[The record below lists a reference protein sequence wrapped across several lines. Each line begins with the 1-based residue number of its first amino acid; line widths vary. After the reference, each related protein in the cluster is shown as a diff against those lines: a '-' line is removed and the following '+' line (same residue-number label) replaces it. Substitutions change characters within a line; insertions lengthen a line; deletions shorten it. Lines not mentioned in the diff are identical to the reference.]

1 MTGPS
6 GANADAPGANAESPR
21 PSNAAEAAKFAES
34 TKLAVASP
42 TTRLRVARAMGRRI
56 VGVLLLLVATV
67 VVLLG
72 VIVGAL
78 FTLLT
83 VPWRPRLGRI
93 RRVVAIA
100 AVYSATEIVGLIAA
114 AGRWVRFAVD
124 RDAARDRRDRVR
136 SLDKS
141 LRILRRATERFG
153 GLEVVQDADTRTLPA
168 GPLIV
173 CGRHGGVGGA
183 FLLAQILLCEQDRL
197 PWVVLKQTL
206 SWDPLI
212 DALLSRIP
220 HAFIDPQPGDE
231 GATAARVGELARGM
245 SADDALLIF
254 PEGGNFTPRR
264 RLHAI
269 RRLRRRGLAK
279 AAARAAQL
287 RHVLPPHPDGL
298 FAAIDTAPESD
309 VVFVAHTG
317 LEHLQSAADLWRA
330 LPLRLPVVFTWW
342 AVPGAEIPE
351 SAEARVGWLEEHW
364 AQIDRWVAEHREP
377 QPGVE
382 RLDTGLAG

>member
-1 MTGPS
+1 MTGVHAQTARVS
-6 GANADAPGANAESPR
+6 SANTEPA
-21 PSNAAEAAKFAES
+21 
-34 TKLAVASP
+34 LM
-42 TTRLRVARAMGRRI
+42 RVARGVGRRT
-56 VGVLLLLVATV
+56 VGVLLLLLASI

-72 VIVGAL
+72 VIVGAV

-83 VPWRPRLGRI
+83 APWRPRLGRI
-93 RRVVAIA
+93 RRVVAMA
-100 AVYSATEIVGLIAA
+100 AVYSGTEIVGLVAA
-114 AGRWVRFAVD
+114 AWRWVRLVVD
-124 RDAARDRRDRVR
+124 RDAARDRRERAR

-141 LRILRRATERFG
+141 LRVLRKAAQRFG
-153 GLEVVQDADTRTLPA
+153 GLEVVQDTDTQRLPA

-183 FLLAQILLCEQDRL
+183 FLLAQILLCEQGRL
-197 PWVVLKQTL
+197 PWVVLKKTL

-245 SADDALLIF
+245 TAEDALLIF

-287 RHVLPPHPDGL
+287 QHVLPPHPDGL
-298 FAAIDTAPESD
+298 FAAMGTAPESE

-342 AVPGAEIPE
+342 AVAGAEIPE
-351 SAEARVGWLEEHW
+351 SEQDRVGWLEEHW
-364 AQIDRWVAEHREP
+364 ARIDGWVAEHRASPPE
-377 QPGVE
+377 E
-382 RLDTGLAG
+382 DRLDTGLAG